1 MVDSTPSG
9 LPADG
14 GLKRTL
20 GLWQCIFFGV
30 GSILGAGIYT
40 LIGKVM
46 GHGEG
51 LTWLA
56 FLIASVT
63 AGLTA
68 FSYAELNGMFPRSGG
83 EYVYAKQAFGPRLG
97 AALGWIIA
105 SNGIISA
112 STVALG
118 LAGYFIQ
125 LLEVP
130 MVVVAYGAIALMFV
144 VNAIGIRS

>member
-1 MVDSTPSG
+1 
-9 LPADG
+9 
-14 GLKRTL
+14 
-20 GLWQCIFFGV
+20 
-30 GSILGAGIYT
+30 
-40 LIGKVM
+40 
-46 GHGEG
+46 
-51 LTWLA
+51 
-56 FLIASVT
+56 
-63 AGLTA
+63 
-68 FSYAELNGMFPRSGG
+68 SGG

-144 VNAIGIRS
+144 VNAIGIRSSSTVNIVLTLVEIGGLVAVAVAAWPSLGDAPLLELPEAGMDGLFLAAAL